1 MFDKK
6 VKCIYCDKKINKY
19 INICN
24 KCGRDI
30 SSMWAE
36 NTPAPEN
43 PETPKTPDIPL
54 FCPNKKCRFPYAE
67 GSLFCPQCRN
77 DYAKNPPVPDDSPD
91 ISGDNGI
98 FCPVCGL
105 QSNPDDIFCDCGCDF
120 RANPRISKPLPI
132 SHIFYCSVCNL
143 RKVSG
148 PDEMCDSCRNKAS
161 QKKCLCPECKVRT
174 VSRFGEVCPDCISK
188 KQLRGMGEGFMIPR

>member
-36 NTPAPEN
+36 SPDK
-43 PETPKTPDIPL
+43 PETPETPDIPL
-54 FCPNKKCRFPYAE
+54 FCP
-67 GSLFCPQCRN
+67 
-77 DYAKNPPVPDDSPD
+77 
-91 ISGDNGI
+91 
-98 FCPVCGL
+98 VCGL
-105 QSNPDDIFCDCGCDF
+105 PSNPDDIFCDCGCDF